1 MYIFQKLLILHL
13 PYGLVQMYL
22 SVLIY
27 SKWHLKSCDYTYC
40 TSTLSTQDELY
51 ISFTD
56 YSTGFGGTYGVQ
68 TDRVDK
74 VIKHVQFNGIFTFLY
89 YLL

>member
-1 MYIFQKLLILHL
+1 M
-13 PYGLVQMYL
+13 
-22 SVLIY
+22 
-27 SKWHLKSCDYTYC
+27 TTC
-40 TSTLSTQDELY
+40 TSTLSSQDELY

-74 VIKHVQFNGIFTFLY
+74 VIRHVQFNGIMYIFFVV
-89 YLL
+89 LLESNFVK

>member
-1 MYIFQKLLILHL
+1 MYYNFGWCQFLHA
-13 PYGLVQMYL
+13 YL
-22 SVLIY
+22 SQM
-27 SKWHLKSCDYTYC
+27 
-40 TSTLSTQDELY
+40 TLEIMLLHVHTAVFTQDELY

-74 VIKHVQFNGIFTFLY
+74 VIKHFFICRRGQFGLLTCTMVSTIFRFN
-89 YLL
+89 

>member
-1 MYIFQKLLILHL
+1 M
-13 PYGLVQMYL
+13 
-22 SVLIY
+22 
-27 SKWHLKSCDYTYC
+27 SK
-40 TSTLSTQDELY
+40 LSTQYELY

-74 VIKHVQFNGIFTFLY
+74 VIKHVQHVNLMGLHFFCITFRVKFYKRIYTGKQFKNTVLRTAKYAFFTDCSIE
-89 YLL
+89 

>member
-1 MYIFQKLLILHL
+1 MYC
-13 PYGLVQMYL
+13 M
-22 SVLIY
+22 SA
-27 SKWHLKSCDYTYC
+27 
-40 TSTLSTQDELY
+40 LSTQDELY

-74 VIKHVQFNGIFTFLY
+74 VIKHVQFNGILTFLY
-89 YLL
+89 YYFTIIVKFYMIIWTGKHCKNTFQ

>member
-1 MYIFQKLLILHL
+1 MTACTVRLLLH
-13 PYGLVQMYL
+13 
-22 SVLIY
+22 
-27 SKWHLKSCDYTYC
+27 KYTN
-40 TSTLSTQDELY
+40 TQDELH

-74 VIKHVQFNGIFTFLY
+74 VIKHVQFNGIFTLLY
-89 YLL
+89 YLLYSQILYDNLDW

>member
-1 MYIFQKLLILHL
+1 MTTC
-13 PYGLVQMYL
+13 M
-22 SVLIY
+22 
-27 SKWHLKSCDYTYC
+27 
-40 TSTLSTQDELY
+40 STLIVSTQNQLY

-74 VIKHVQFNGIFTFLY
+74 VIKHLQFHGSTILVC
-89 YLL
+89 YLLESNFIK